1 MKLIE
6 GAPIAEIVYEE
17 CAASFAELKAA
28 GYLPGLAVVL
38 VGDDPASK
46 AYVGAKDRKCR
57 ELGMHSV
64 KIEMAATTTQADLLE
79 VIDQLNADDSIHGIL
94 VQMPLPRHLDEEEVI
109 RRIDPAK
116 DVDGLHPVNLGKLAM
131 DDPTGFAP
139 CTPSGC
145 QRMLVE
151 SGIETEGKHVV
162 IVGRSLL
169 VGKSL
174 ALLMMGKG
182 KGANATVTVAH
193 SRTKDLP
200 ALTKTADI
208 LVAAIGI
215 PHFIRP
221 DHVKQ
226 GAVII
231 DVGINRIDDP
241 TAKNGSRL
249 VGDVDFEAVSDMCE
263 AITPVPGGVGRMTI
277 AMLMAN
283 TIRACRLKAERESS
297 EADFS

>member
-6 GAPIAEIVYEE
+6 GAPIAELVYRD
-17 CAASFAELKAA
+17 CLASLEELKAA
-28 GYLPGLAVVL
+28 GHVPGLAVVL

-46 AYVGAKDRKCR
+46 AYVGAKDKKCR

-64 KIEMAATTTQADLLE
+64 KIERPAELSQDELLAE
-79 VIDQLNADDSIHGIL
+79 IDRLNADPGIHGIL
-94 VQMPLPRHLDEEEVI
+94 VQMPLPGHLDTDEVI

-131 DDPTGFAP
+131 DDPSGFAP
-139 CTPSGC
+139 CTPAGC
-145 QRMLVE
+145 QRMLIE
-151 SGIETEGKHVV
+151 SGIETAGKHVV

-182 KGANATVTVAH
+182 AGANATVTVAH

-200 ALTKTADI
+200 ALTRQADI

-215 PHFIRP
+215 PRFLGVE
-221 DHVKQ
+221 HVKE
-226 GAVII
+226 GAVVI

-241 TAKNGSRL
+241 GRKSGNRL
-249 VGDVDFEAVSDMCE
+249 VGDVDFEAVADRCE
-263 AITPVPGGVGRMTI
+263 AITPVPGGVGKMTI

-283 TIRACRLKAERESS
+283 TIRACRMRVGGNKQ
-297 EADFS
+297 

>member
-6 GAPIAEIVYEE
+6 GKPIAEAVYAE
-17 CAASFAELKAA
+17 CLTSFEELKAA
-28 GYLPGLAVVL
+28 GHLPGLAVVL

-46 AYVGAKDRKCR
+46 AYIGSKERKCQ

-64 KIEMAATTTQADLLE
+64 KIELPEDTPQDRLHE
-79 VIDQLNADDSIHGIL
+79 VIAGLNADEAIHGIL
-94 VQMPLPRHLDEEEVI
+94 VQLPLPGHLDEDAVI
-109 RRIDPAK
+109 LRIDPAK

-131 DDPTGFAP
+131 DDSTGFAP

-145 QRMLVE
+145 QRMLIE
-151 SGIETEGKHVV
+151 SGIETSGANVV

-182 KGANATVTVAH
+182 EGGNSTVTVAH
-193 SRTKDLP
+193 SQTKDL
-200 ALTKTADI
+200 AGLTREADI

-215 PHFIRP
+215 PYFIGP
-221 DHVKQ
+221 EHIKN
-226 GAVII
+226 GAVVI
-231 DVGINRIDDP
+231 DVGINRIEDTSAP
-241 TAKNGSRL
+241 KGSRL
-249 VGDVDFEAVSDMCE
+249 VGDVDFEAVKGKCE

-283 TIRACRLKAERESS
+283 TIRACRHKAGI
-297 EADFS
+297 

>member
-1 MKLIE
+1 MKLIK
-6 GAPIAEIVYEE
+6 GDPIADAVYAE
-17 CAASFAELKAA
+17 CFASFEELKAA
-28 GYLPGLAVVL
+28 GHLPGLAVVL
-38 VGDDPASK
+38 VGEDPASK
-46 AYVGAKDRKCR
+46 AYVGSKDRKCQ

-64 KIEMAATTTQADLLE
+64 KIEKPATITQAELLA
-79 VIDQLNADDSIHGIL
+79 VIDELNAKPEIHGIL
-94 VQMPLPRHLDEEEVI
+94 VQMPLPKHLDTDEVI

-139 CTPSGC
+139 CTPAGC
-145 QRMLVE
+145 QRMLIE
-151 SGIETEGKHVV
+151 SGIETAGKHVV

-193 SRTKDLP
+193 SRTRDLP
-200 ALTKTADI
+200 SITRQADI

-215 PHFIRP
+215 PRFIGA
-221 DHVKQ
+221 DHVKE
-226 GAVII
+226 GAVVI
-231 DVGINRIDDP
+231 DVGINRIEDAS
-241 TAKNGSRL
+241 TKSGSRL
-249 VGDVDFEAVSDMCE
+249 VGDVDFEAVAEKCE
-263 AITPVPGGVGRMTI
+263 AITPVPGGVGKMTI

-283 TIRACRLKAERESS
+283 TIRACRMRVGM
-297 EADFS
+297 

>member
-6 GAPIAEIVYEE
+6 GAPIAEVVYRE
-17 CAASFAELKAA
+17 CETSFAELKAA
-28 GYLPGLAVVL
+28 GHLPGLAVVL

-46 AYVGAKDRKCR
+46 AYVGSKDRKCR
-57 ELGMHSV
+57 ELGLHSV
-64 KIEMAATTTQADLLE
+64 KIEKPADISQGDLLA
-79 VIDQLNADDSIHGIL
+79 VIDELNADEAIHGIL

-145 QRMLVE
+145 QRMLLE

-174 ALLMMGKG
+174 ALLLMGKG

-200 ALTKTADI
+200 SLTRQADI

-215 PHFIRP
+215 PHFIGP
-221 DHVKQ
+221 DHLKE
-226 GAVII
+226 GAVVI

-241 TAKNGSRL
+241 ASKSGSRL
-249 VGDVDFEAVSDMCE
+249 VGDVDFEAVKDKCE

-283 TIRACRLKAERESS
+283 TIRACRLK
-297 EADFS
+297 FGL

>member
-6 GAPIAEIVYEE
+6 GKPIAEAVYAE
-17 CAASFAELKAA
+17 CLASLEELKAA
-28 GYLPGLAVVL
+28 GHNPGLAVVL
-38 VGDDPASK
+38 VGDDPASR
-46 AYVGAKDRKCR
+46 AYVGSKERKCQ

-64 KIEMAATTTQADLLE
+64 KIEKPADISQDELHA
-79 VIDQLNADDSIHGIL
+79 VIDELNADDAVHGIL
-94 VQMPLPRHLDEEEVI
+94 VQLPLPGDLDEDEVVL
-109 RRIDPAK
+109 RIDPAK
-116 DVDGLHPVNLGKLAM
+116 DVDGLHPTNLGKLAM
-131 DDPTGFAP
+131 EDSTGFAP

-145 QRMLVE
+145 QRMLIE
-151 SGIETEGKHVV
+151 SGIDTVGKNVV

-182 KGANATVTVAH
+182 EGANSTVTVAH
-193 SRTKDLP
+193 SRTRDLP
-200 ALTKTADI
+200 SLTKQADI

-215 PHFIRP
+215 PHFIGP
-221 DHVKQ
+221 DHAKE
-226 GAVII
+226 GAVVI

-249 VGDVDFEAVSDMCE
+249 VGDVDFDAVADRCS

-283 TIRACRLKAERESS
+283 TIRACRLQAGL
-297 EADFS
+297 

>member
-6 GAPIAEIVYEE
+6 GAPIADAVYRE
-17 CAASFAELKAA
+17 CLESFGQLKAA
-28 GYLPGLAVVL
+28 GHLPGLAVVL
-38 VGDDPASK
+38 VGEDPASK
-46 AYVGAKDRKCR
+46 AYVGAKDRKCK
-57 ELGMHSV
+57 ELGMFSE
-64 KIEMAATTTQADLLE
+64 KIEKPASITQAELLAE
-79 VIDQLNADDSIHGIL
+79 IDRLNADERIHGIL
-94 VQMPLPRHLDEEEVI
+94 VQMPLPKHLDTDEVI
-109 RRIDPAK
+109 RRIDPSK

-139 CTPSGC
+139 CTPAGC

-151 SGIETEGKHVV
+151 SGIETAGKHVV

-193 SRTKDLP
+193 SRTKDLSSI
-200 ALTKTADI
+200 TRQADI

-215 PHFIRP
+215 PRFIGA
-221 DHVKQ
+221 DHVRE
-226 GAVII
+226 GAVVI
-231 DVGINRIDDP
+231 DVGINRIEDAS
-241 TAKNGSRL
+241 AKGGSRL
-249 VGDVDFEAVSDMCE
+249 VGDVDFDAVAGKCE
-263 AITPVPGGVGRMTI
+263 AITPVPGGVGKMTI

-283 TIRACRLKAERESS
+283 TIRACRMRAGL
-297 EADFS
+297 

>member
-6 GAPIAEIVYEE
+6 GAPIAELVYRE
-17 CAASFAELKAA
+17 CLVSFEELKAA
-28 GYLPGLAVVL
+28 GFLPGLAVVL

-46 AYVGAKDRKCR
+46 AYVGSKDRKCR
-57 ELGMHSV
+57 ELGMYSV
-64 KIEMAATTTQADLLE
+64 KIEKPENSTQEELLA
-79 VIDQLNADDSIHGIL
+79 VIDELNADEAIHGIL
-94 VQMPLPRHLDEEEVI
+94 VQMPLPRHLDEEEII
-109 RRIDPAK
+109 RRIDPGK

-131 DDPTGFAP
+131 DDPSGFAP

-151 SGIETEGKHVV
+151 SGIETVGKHVV

-182 KGANATVTVAH
+182 IGANATVTVAH

-200 ALTKTADI
+200 SLTRQADI

-215 PHFIRP
+215 PRFIGP
-221 DHVKQ
+221 EHVKE
-226 GAVII
+226 GAVVI
-231 DVGINRIDDP
+231 DVGINRIDDSSSRGG
-241 TAKNGSRL
+241 TRL
-249 VGDVDFEAVSDMCE
+249 VGDVDFDRVAGKCE

-283 TIRACRLKAERESS
+283 TIRACRQKAGL
-297 EADFS
+297 

>member
-6 GAPIAEIVYEE
+6 GKTIADIVYAE
-17 CAASFAELKAA
+17 CAREFEALKAD
-28 GYLPGLAVVL
+28 GHTPGLAVVL
-38 VGDDPASK
+38 VGDDPASR
-46 AYVGAKDRKCR
+46 AYVGSKERKCQ

-64 KIEMAATTTQADLLE
+64 KIEKPATISQDELHA
-79 VIDQLNADDSIHGIL
+79 VIEELNNDDAIHGIL
-94 VQMPLPRHLDEEEVI
+94 VQLPLPDGLDEDEVI
-109 RRIDPAK
+109 LRIDPAK
-116 DVDGLHPVNLGKLAM
+116 DVDGLHPVNIGKLAM
-131 DDPTGFAP
+131 EDPTGFAP

-151 SGIETEGKHVV
+151 SGIETSGKNVV

-182 KGANATVTVAH
+182 EGANATVTVAH
-193 SRTKDLP
+193 SRTNDL
-200 ALTKTADI
+200 AAVTCEADI

-215 PHFIRP
+215 PKFIGP
-221 DHVKQ
+221 DHVKE
-226 GAVII
+226 GAVVI

-241 TAKNGSRL
+241 TAKKGSRL
-249 VGDVDFEAVSDMCE
+249 VGDVDFEAVAEKCE

-283 TIRACRLKAERESS
+283 TIRACRLRQSRDS
-297 EADFS
+297 

>member
-6 GAPIAEIVYEE
+6 GAPIAEVVYAE
-17 CAASFAELKAA
+17 CHTSFEELKAA
-28 GYLPGLAVVL
+28 GHLPGLAVVL

-46 AYVGAKDRKCR
+46 AYVGSKDRKCR

-64 KIEMAATTTQADLLE
+64 KIEKPANIGQADLLA
-79 VIDQLNADDSIHGIL
+79 VIDELNADEAVHGIL

-145 QRMLVE
+145 QRMLLE

-174 ALLMMGKG
+174 ALLLMGKG

-200 ALTKTADI
+200 LLTRQADI

-215 PHFIRP
+215 PHFIGP
-221 DHVKQ
+221 DHLKE
-226 GAVII
+226 GAVVI
-231 DVGINRIDDP
+231 DVGINRIEDP
-241 TAKNGSRL
+241 AARGGSRL
-249 VGDVDFEAVSDMCE
+249 VGDVDFEAVKDKCE

-283 TIRACRLKAERESS
+283 TIRACRLRAGL
-297 EADFS
+297 

>member
-6 GAPIAEIVYEE
+6 GKSIAETVYGE
-17 CAASFAELKAA
+17 CLESFEELKAA
-28 GYLPGLAVVL
+28 GFLPGLAVVL
-38 VGDDPASK
+38 VGEDPASR
-46 AYVGAKDRKCR
+46 AYVGSKEKKCQ

-64 KIEMAATTTQADLLE
+64 KIELPAETKQEDLHQ
-79 VIDQLNADDSIHGIL
+79 VILDLNADETIHGIL
-94 VQMPLPRHLDEEEVI
+94 VQLPLPNHLDEDAVI
-109 RRIDPAK
+109 LRIDPAK

-151 SGIETEGKHVV
+151 SGIETSGANVV

-182 KGANATVTVAH
+182 EGGNATVTIAH
-193 SRTKDLP
+193 SRTKDLK
-200 ALTKTADI
+200 AVTREADI

-215 PHFIRP
+215 PHFIGP
-221 DHVKQ
+221 DHVKE
-226 GAVII
+226 GAVVV
-231 DVGINRIDDP
+231 DVGINRIADP
-241 TAKNGSRL
+241 TAPRGSRL
-249 VGDVDFEAVSDMCE
+249 VGDVDFDAVKDKCE

-283 TIRACRLKAERESS
+283 TIRACRLKEGL
-297 EADFS
+297 

>member
-6 GAPIAEIVYEE
+6 GKPIAEAVYAE
-17 CAASFAELKAA
+17 CLTSFEELKAA
-28 GYLPGLAVVL
+28 GHLPGLAVVL
-38 VGDDPASK
+38 VGDDPASR
-46 AYVGAKDRKCR
+46 AYVGSKERKCQ

-64 KIEMAATTTQADLLE
+64 KIELPEDTPQDKLHE
-79 VIDQLNADDSIHGIL
+79 VIAELNADEAIHGIL
-94 VQMPLPRHLDEEEVI
+94 VQLPLPKHLDEDAVI
-109 RRIDPAK
+109 LRIDPAK

-145 QRMLVE
+145 QRMLIE
-151 SGIETEGKHVV
+151 SGIETSGANVV

-182 KGANATVTVAH
+182 EGGNATVTVAH
-193 SRTKDLP
+193 SRTKDL
-200 ALTKTADI
+200 AAVTREADI

-215 PHFIRP
+215 PHFIGP
-221 DHVKQ
+221 EHVKD
-226 GAVII
+226 GAVVI
-231 DVGINRIDDP
+231 DVGINRIEDASAP
-241 TAKNGSRL
+241 KGSRL
-249 VGDVDFEAVSDMCE
+249 VGDVDFEAVKDKCG

-283 TIRACRLKAERESS
+283 TIRACRLKAGI
-297 EADFS
+297 

>member
-6 GAPIAEIVYEE
+6 GKPIAEAVYAECLAEFAKLKEE
-17 CAASFAELKAA
+17 
-28 GYLPGLAVVL
+28 GHLPGLAVVL
-38 VGDDPASK
+38 VGDDPASR
-46 AYVGAKDRKCR
+46 AYVGSKERKCR

-64 KIEMAATTTQADLLE
+64 KIEKPATISQEELHETLE
-79 VIDQLNADDSIHGIL
+79 RLNRDDSIHGIL
-94 VQMPLPRHLDEEEVI
+94 LQLPLPGGLDADAAI
-109 RRIDPAK
+109 LRIDPRK

-131 DDPTGFAP
+131 EDPTGFAP

-151 SGIETEGKHVV
+151 SGIETSGKNVV

-193 SRTKDLP
+193 SRTKDL
-200 ALTKTADI
+200 AAVTREADI

-215 PHFIRP
+215 PEFIGP
-221 DHVKQ
+221 DHVKE
-226 GAVII
+226 GAVVI

-241 TAKNGSRL
+241 TTKNGSRL
-249 VGDVDFEAVSDMCE
+249 VGDVDFEAVRDKCE

-283 TIRACRLKAERESS
+283 TIRACRMKA
-297 EADFS
+297 DGLI

>member
-6 GAPIAEIVYEE
+6 GKPIAEAVYAE
-17 CAASFAELKAA
+17 CLTSFEELKAA
-28 GYLPGLAVVL
+28 GHLPGLAVVL

-46 AYVGAKDRKCR
+46 AYVGSKERKCQ

-64 KIEMAATTTQADLLE
+64 KIELPEDTPQERLHE
-79 VIDQLNADDSIHGIL
+79 VIAGLNADDAIHGIL
-94 VQMPLPRHLDEEEVI
+94 VQMPLPGHLDEDAVI
-109 RRIDPAK
+109 LRIDPAK

-131 DDPTGFAP
+131 DDSTGFAP

-145 QRMLVE
+145 QRMLIE
-151 SGIETEGKHVV
+151 SGIETSGANVV

-182 KGANATVTVAH
+182 EGGNSTVTVAH
-193 SRTKDLP
+193 SQTKDLA
-200 ALTKTADI
+200 ALTREADI

-215 PHFIRP
+215 PYFIGP
-221 DHVKQ
+221 EHIKD
-226 GAVII
+226 GAVVI
-231 DVGINRIDDP
+231 DVGINRIEDTSAP
-241 TAKNGSRL
+241 KGSRL
-249 VGDVDFEAVSDMCE
+249 VGDVDFDAVKGKCE

-283 TIRACRLKAERESS
+283 TIRACRHRAGI
-297 EADFS
+297 

>member
-6 GAPIAEIVYEE
+6 GAPIAEVVYRE
-17 CAASFAELKAA
+17 CETSFAELKAA
-28 GYLPGLAVVL
+28 GHLPGLAVVL

-46 AYVGAKDRKCR
+46 AYVGSKDRKCR
-57 ELGMHSV
+57 ELGLHSV
-64 KIEMAATTTQADLLE
+64 KIEKPADISQGDLLA
-79 VIDQLNADDSIHGIL
+79 VIDELNADEAIHGIL

-145 QRMLVE
+145 QRMLLE

-174 ALLMMGKG
+174 ALLLMGKG

-200 ALTKTADI
+200 SLTRQADI

-215 PHFIRP
+215 PHFIGP
-221 DHVKQ
+221 DHLKE
-226 GAVII
+226 GAVVI

-241 TAKNGSRL
+241 ASKSGSRL
-249 VGDVDFEAVSDMCE
+249 VGDVDFEAVKDKCE

-283 TIRACRLKAERESS
+283 TIRACRLKVGL
-297 EADFS
+297 

>member
-6 GAPIAEIVYEE
+6 GKVIADAVYRE
-17 CAASFAELKAA
+17 CLVSLEKLKAA
-28 GYLPGLAVVL
+28 GHLPGLAVVL
-38 VGDDPASK
+38 IGDDPASK
-46 AYVGAKDRKCR
+46 AYVGSKDRKCQ
-57 ELGMHSV
+57 ELGLHSV
-64 KIEMAATTTQADLLE
+64 KIERAADLSQGDLNSL
-79 VIDQLNADDSIHGIL
+79 IDELNADDSIHGIL
-94 VQMPLPRHLDEEEVI
+94 VQLPLPKHLDEDEVI
-109 RRIDPAK
+109 QRIDPAK
-116 DVDGLHPVNLGKLAM
+116 DVDGLHPINIGKIAM

-145 QRMLVE
+145 QRMLIE
-151 SGIETEGKHVV
+151 SELPIEGQHVV

-182 KGANATVTVAH
+182 EGGNATVTVAH
-193 SRTKDLP
+193 SRTRDLP
-200 ALTKTADI
+200 SLTRQADI

-215 PHFIRP
+215 PKFIGA
-221 DHVKQ
+221 DHVKE
-226 GAVII
+226 GAVVI

-241 TAKNGSRL
+241 SAKNGSRL
-249 VGDVDFEAVSDMCE
+249 VGDVDFDAVAGKCE

-283 TIRACRLKAERESS
+283 TIRACRLRVEESGT
-297 EADFS
+297 

>member
-6 GAPIAEIVYEE
+6 GAPIAEVVYAE
-17 CAASFAELKAA
+17 CHISFEELKAA
-28 GYLPGLAVVL
+28 GHLPGLAVVL

-46 AYVGAKDRKCR
+46 AYVGSKDRKCR

-64 KIEMAATTTQADLLE
+64 KIEKPANIGQADLLA
-79 VIDQLNADDSIHGIL
+79 VIDELNADEAVHGIL

-145 QRMLVE
+145 QRMLLE

-174 ALLMMGKG
+174 ALLLMGKG

-200 ALTKTADI
+200 LLTRQADI

-215 PHFIRP
+215 PHFIGP
-221 DHVKQ
+221 DHLKE
-226 GAVII
+226 GAVVI
-231 DVGINRIDDP
+231 DVGINRIEDP
-241 TAKNGSRL
+241 AARGGSRL
-249 VGDVDFEAVSDMCE
+249 VGDVDFEAVKDKCE

-283 TIRACRLKAERESS
+283 TIRACRLRAGL
-297 EADFS
+297 

>member
-6 GAPIAEIVYEE
+6 GAPIAEVVYRE
-17 CAASFAELKAA
+17 CLVSFEELKAA
-28 GYLPGLAVVL
+28 GHLPGLAVVL

-46 AYVGAKDRKCR
+46 AYVGSKDRKCR
-57 ELGMHSV
+57 DLGMHSV
-64 KIEMAATTTQADLLE
+64 KIEKAATTTQAELLE
-79 VIDQLNADDSIHGIL
+79 VIDELNADEAIHGIL
-94 VQMPLPRHLDEEEVI
+94 VQMPLPRHLDEAEII

-145 QRMLVE
+145 QRMLLE

-200 ALTKTADI
+200 SLTRQADI

-215 PHFIRP
+215 PHFIGP
-221 DHVKQ
+221 DHVKE
-226 GAVII
+226 GAVVI

-241 TAKNGSRL
+241 SAKSGTRL
-249 VGDVDFEAVSDMCE
+249 VGDVDFDAVAEKCE

-283 TIRACRLKAERESS
+283 TIRACRFKAGL
-297 EADFS
+297 

>member
-6 GAPIAEIVYEE
+6 GAPIAEVVYAE
-17 CAASFAELKAA
+17 CHTSFEELKAA
-28 GYLPGLAVVL
+28 GHLPGLAVVL
-38 VGDDPASK
+38 VGEDPASK
-46 AYVGAKDRKCR
+46 AYVGSKDRKCR

-64 KIEMAATTTQADLLE
+64 KIEKPADISQGDLLD
-79 VIDQLNADDSIHGIL
+79 VIDALNADEAIHGIL

-145 QRMLVE
+145 QRMLLE

-174 ALLMMGKG
+174 ALLLMGKG

-200 ALTKTADI
+200 SLTRQADI

-215 PHFIRP
+215 PHFIGP
-221 DHVKQ
+221 DHLKE
-226 GAVII
+226 GAVVI
-231 DVGINRIDDP
+231 DVGINRIEDP
-241 TAKNGSRL
+241 AAKGGSRL
-249 VGDVDFEAVSDMCE
+249 VGDVDFEAVKDKCE

-283 TIRACRLKAERESS
+283 TIRACRLRAGL
-297 EADFS
+297 

>member
-6 GAPIAEIVYEE
+6 GEPIAQAVYRE
-17 CAASFAELKAA
+17 CLESYAELKAA
-28 GYLPGLAVVL
+28 GHLPGLAVVL

-46 AYVGAKDRKCR
+46 AYVGAKDRKCQ
-57 ELGMHSV
+57 ELGMHSE
-64 KIEMAATTTQADLLE
+64 KIEKPADITQEELLAE
-79 VIDQLNADDSIHGIL
+79 IDRLNADPAIHGIL
-94 VQMPLPRHLDEEEVI
+94 VQMPLPKHLDTDEVI

-131 DDPTGFAP
+131 DDATGFAP
-139 CTPSGC
+139 CTPAGC

-151 SGIETEGKHVV
+151 SGIETAGKHVV

-193 SRTKDLP
+193 SRTRDLP
-200 ALTKTADI
+200 FVTRQADI

-215 PHFIRP
+215 PRFIGP
-221 DHVKQ
+221 DHVKP
-226 GAVII
+226 GAVVI

-241 TAKNGSRL
+241 NTKKGSRL
-249 VGDVDFEAVSDMCE
+249 VGDVDFDAVADTCE
-263 AITPVPGGVGRMTI
+263 AITPVPGGVGKMTI
-277 AMLMAN
+277 AMLMSN
-283 TIRACRLKAERESS
+283 TIRACRMKAGL
-297 EADFS
+297 